1 MAKQSN
7 TITIDVHGYLK
18 EEAISKIKKDITMAP
33 KTIEKVIVIHGY
45 NNGTVLK
52 DAIKRM
58 HSPRILEICPS
69 FSNEGETI
77 IWLKRN

>member
-18 EEAISKIKKDITMAP
+18 EEAIRKDISMAP
-33 KTIEKVIVIHGY
+33 KTIEKVVVIHGY
-45 NNGTVLK
+45 NNGIVLK